1 MAKALL
7 GYVGNSYDART
18 AAELRRLQR
27 RVKELEAEIEQLRSG
42 ELAGVNDELLTL
54 TEPEPALT

>member
-7 GYVGNSYDART
+7 GHVGAPYDARM

-27 RVKELEAEIEQLRSG
+27 RVKELEAELEQLRGSQ
-42 ELAGVNDELLTL
+42 LHTVSDELLTL
-54 TEPEPALT
+54 SEPALT

>member
-7 GYVGNSYDART
+7 GHVGAPYDARM

-27 RVKELEAEIEQLRSG
+27 RVKELEAELEQLRASR
-42 ELAGVNDELLTL
+42 LHVSDELLNL
-54 TEPEPALT
+54 SEPALT

>member
-7 GYVGNSYDART
+7 GYVGHSYDARM

-27 RVKELEAEIEQLRSG
+27 RVKELEAELEQVRVSDLDS
-42 ELAGVNDELLTL
+42 VNDEFLSLS
-54 TEPEPALT
+54 EPEPALT